1 MWNLLYY
8 INTLL
13 HTLFLL
19 LISVV
24 RTIDDFQKFGIFLA
38 QSTIYLSKLLIDRYN
53 FQKYGLPV
61 QSSVLWKI

>member
-24 RTIDDFQKFGIFLA
+24 RTIEYGIQKYGIFLA
-38 QSTIYLSKLLIDRYN
+38 QSTNLSKLLIDRYN
-53 FQKYGLPV
+53 YQKYGLPV
-61 QSSVLWKI
+61 QSSVLWQI